1 MSKFWDSLRDLASGL
16 PNAEVQDPDPIEV
29 PDPSPDRWSYAYAY
43 SPRESRRAHQGRV
56 HVVTNEDL
64 SHGRLK
70 RRKGEVLCRPSG
82 KKFWGLQPRTLEEFE
97 ASPCQTCLAR
107 LNRIEET

>member
-1 MSKFWDSLRDLASGL
+1 MSIWRTLREMADAL
-16 PNAEVQDPDPIEV
+16 PDAPTSPPDDPTPAPET
-29 PDPSPDRWSYAYAY
+29 PGRWSYAYAY
-43 SPRESRRAHQGRV
+43 SPRESIRGDQGRV

-64 SHGRLK
+64 SQGRLK
-70 RRKGEVLCRPSG
+70 RRAGEVLCRPSG
-82 KKFWGLQPRTLEEFE
+82 KKFWGLQSRAREEFH